1 MQLNRLEGFYWVGH
15 SGGYAAAARAMPY
28 PITQPAVY
36 QQVKRLEEDV
46 EFKLFERV
54 GRGDMRLTPGGQAL
68 FDFIAPFFVGYAAA
82 IRAARANATGGLL
95 RIQAAHQLIRE
106 LLPGWVA
113 ALTAA
118 RPGVQ
123 VEILEAGTVEL
134 EALRRG
140 DTDLLIDHVGAEPPS
155 DIGAKTVAVTYGYL
169 IAPAELPGV
178 MSGDLAAQ
186 LETPGSSLT
195 ALRGLPFI
203 AYSRHL
209 GHHEIQREALGHFD
223 LAPQVVAY
231 LERAE
236 CITAMVAAGVG
247 YSFIPS
253 MEPNGPQHPGV
264 RSYPIAVDGA
274 RFPVV
279 ALWREAGTPH
289 PLIELMLSLAPS
301 PPVSSWP

>member
-1 MQLNRLEGFYWVGH
+1 MAH
-15 SGGYAAAARAMPY
+15 TGGYAAAARAMPFT
-28 PITQPAVY
+28 ISQPAVH

-54 GRGDMRLTPGGQAL
+54 GRSDMRLTPGGQAL
-68 FDFIAPFFVGYAAA
+68 FDFIAPFFVGYDAAV
-82 IRAARANATGGLL
+82 RAARANTTGGLL

-106 LLPGWVA
+106 LLPSWVA

-123 VEILEAGTVEL
+123 VEVLEAGAVDL
-134 EALRRG
+134 NALRRG
-140 DTDLLIDHVGAEPPS
+140 DADLLIDYVGAEPPS
-155 DIGAKTVAVTYGYL
+155 DVGAQTVAVTFGFL
-169 IAPAELPGV
+169 VAPASLPGV
-178 MSGDLAAQ
+178 ANGDLATQ
-186 LETPGSSLT
+186 LRTPGSRLA
-195 ALRGLPFI
+195 ALEGLPFI

-209 GHHEIQREALGHFD
+209 GHHGVQREALDHFN
-223 LAPQVVAY
+223 LAPRVVAY

-253 MEPNGPQHPGV
+253 MEPGGPQAPGV
-264 RSYPIAVDGA
+264 SAFPIAVDGA

-279 ALWREAGTPH
+279 ALWRQSGTPH
-289 PLIELMLSLAPS
+289 PLIELMLSLAPDMRQRAQGRLPS
-301 PPVSSWP
+301 TR